1 MAVTTTKLRRVGVRG
16 ARWSLGGLGCA
27 LVLSG
32 MSQVHAQEMPKTLAE
47 AAAMEQADRLPITDF
62 YSTPVNLA
70 ATKPGALLRKETF
83 AGYSLPKGA
92 TAVRIL
98 YHSMDAIGQDVATS
112 GVVLI
117 PGGTPGPKGWPV
129 IAWAHGTSGVSRLCA
144 PSAMKDVYYGDEGL
158 MPMVAAG
165 FAVVATDY
173 HGLGTEGPH
182 QYVNKLAQA
191 HDVVYSIPAARA
203 AVRSLGSKWVVD
215 GHSQGGLAAW
225 GVAEAEHDLKDP
237 NYLGAVSVAGVA
249 REVDFFSHLSNTPGV
264 GFYLAFM
271 AAGIHARYPEF
282 EPDDLLSDSVL
293 EHYTDVTTKGC
304 FYYGYATYAA
314 LPSGTLLRPT
324 WEKSVWIHRF
334 FDGNAVANAPIG
346 GPLFVIAGEADQTV
360 PIAGVRAAVKQM
372 CAAKQLVTF
381 RSYPGLDHDPA
392 MEKSTPDQL
401 EWIRSRFAGKPA
413 MSNCATDGR

>member
-1 MAVTTTKLRRVGVRG
+1 MKTIMMGCV
-16 ARWSLGGLGCA
+16 LGLSAMVCA
-27 LVLSG
+27 
-32 MSQVHAQEMPKTLAE
+32 QAQEMPKTLAE
-47 AAAMEQADRLPITDF
+47 AEAMEQADRVPITDF
-62 YSTPVNLA
+62 YSTPSNLS
-70 ATKPGALLRKETF
+70 ATKPGDLLRKESF

-98 YHSMDAIGQDVATS
+98 YHSLDATGQDVATS
-112 GVVLI
+112 AVVLI
-117 PGGTPGPKGWPV
+117 PAGTPPAKGWPV
-129 IAWAHGTSGVSRLCA
+129 IAWAHGTSGVARLCA
-144 PSAMKDVYYGDEGL
+144 PSAMKDVYYGEEGL

-182 QYVNKLAQA
+182 QYVNKSAQA

-203 AVRSLGSKWVVD
+203 AVRSLGARWVVD

-249 REVDFFSHLSNTPGV
+249 RESDFFSHLSSTPGV

-282 EPDDLLSDSVL
+282 NPRDLVSDSVL
-293 EHYTDVTTKGC
+293 AHYDDVTTKGC
-304 FYYGYATYAA
+304 FYYGYATYAG
-314 LPSGTLLRPT
+314 LPTGTLLRPNY
-324 WEKSVWIHRF
+324 EKNVWVHRF
-334 FDGNAVANAPIG
+334 FEANAVGNSPIG

-360 PIAGVRAAVKQM
+360 PIVAVREAVKKM
-372 CAAKQLVTF
+372 CASKQAVTF
-381 RSYPGLDHDPA
+381 RSYPGLDHDPT

-401 EWIRSRFAGKPA
+401 EWIRSRFAGKVA
-413 MSNCATDGR
+413 TSNCAAGSG